1 MHYKDIVL
9 GSVIGHVVG
18 DALGVPVEF
27 IPRDKLA
34 KHLVN
39 DMLEYGTHHKP
50 KGTWSD
56 DSSMMLCTLAS
67 IIESQG
73 IDYNDV
79 MQRYSR
85 WAKEGYLTPDGS
97 AFGVGR
103 TTLRALGKFWRGE
116 EAVNCGCSSEKD
128 NGNGSLMRILPVA
141 LYTSLKQEHQPTIDE
156 RINYIHQASALTHAH
171 NRACIACGIYK
182 FVLQEIIA
190 VQNKFAIIDGLK
202 KAKNHYNGYPE
213 IVAFERLFSD
223 DFLKIQSDEIKSS
236 GYVVDTLE
244 AAIWCLL
251 RTDNYKECVLQ
262 AVNLGGDTD
271 TIAAVAGALA
281 GILYGHE
288 NIPQE
293 WKDSI
298 IKIDMIIDMCNRFCK
313 IV

>member
-1 MHYKDIVL
+1 MQYKDIVL

-27 IPRDKLA
+27 VPRDKLTQYP
-34 KHLVN
+34 VN
-39 DMLEYGTHHKP
+39 GMLEYGSHHKP

-67 IIESQG
+67 IIKTQG

-79 MQRYSR
+79 MHRYSR
-85 WAKEGYLTPDGS
+85 WAKEGYLTPDGKV
-97 AFGVGR
+97 FGVGR
-103 TTLRALGKFWRGE
+103 TTLRALGKYWRGE

-141 LYTSLKQEHQPTIDE
+141 LYISLDRKHHTTIDE
-156 RINYIHQASALTHAH
+156 RVNYIYKASALTHAH
-171 NRACIACGIYK
+171 NRACIACGIYT
-182 FVLQEIIA
+182 FVLQEIIV
-190 VQNKFAIIDGLK
+190 VQNKSAIIDGLK
-202 KAKNHYNGYPE
+202 KAKKHYDGCPE
-213 IVAFERLFSD
+213 IVAFNRLFSD
-223 DFLKIQSDEIKSS
+223 NFSKIQSDGIKSS

-244 AAIWCLL
+244 AAIWSLL
-251 RTDNYKECVLQ
+251 TTNSYQECVLQ

-281 GILYGHE
+281 GILYGYE

-298 IKIDMIIDMCNRFCK
+298 IQIDMIIDMCNRFCK

>member
-1 MHYKDIVL
+1 M
-9 GSVIGHVVG
+9 
-18 DALGVPVEF
+18 
-27 IPRDKLA
+27 
-34 KHLVN
+34 
-39 DMLEYGTHHKP
+39 
-50 KGTWSD
+50 
-56 DSSMMLCTLAS
+56 
-67 IIESQG
+67 
-73 IDYNDV
+73 
-79 MQRYSR
+79 
-85 WAKEGYLTPDGS
+85 TPDGKV
-97 AFGVGR
+97 FGIGR

-171 NRACIACGIYK
+171 NRACMACGIYT

-190 VQNKFAIIDGLK
+190 AQNKSAIIDGLK
-202 KAKNHYNGYPE
+202 KAKKHYNGYPE
-213 IVAFERLFSD
+213 IVAFDRLFSD
-223 DFLKIQSDEIKSS
+223 NFLKIQSDEIKSG

-244 AAIWCLL
+244 AAIWSLL

-298 IKIDMIIDMCNRFCK
+298 IKIDMIIDMCNRLCK